1 MRAQVQA
8 PFPVAAAGAS
18 IEWANRVTARRF
30 APLRLLVTLPA
41 CLAALLGCNGES
53 PSSSPTGPDEL
64 AAIPIVV
71 ALGDSLTAGPGL
83 AAEETYPA
91 VLQQRLRAGGYR
103 HRVINAGV
111 SGDTS
116 AGGLRR
122 LDGALVENT
131 AVLILALG
139 ANDGVQGVPVAE
151 VKRNLSEIIER
162 TKERSIR
169 VLLCGMETPPTR
181 GLNYSIAFHRV
192 FPELSAEHQVP
203 LVPFLLTGVVGD
215 PEFNL
220 GDRIHPN
227 AAGARRIA
235 ETIWPYLEPLLS
247 AASSASAR

>member
-1 MRAQVQA
+1 MT
-8 PFPVAAAGAS
+8 G
-18 IEWANRVTARRF
+18 RRF
-30 APLRLLVTLPA
+30 PPLLLLIA
-41 CLAALLGCNGES
+41 SLACNGERRS
-53 PSSSPTGPDEL
+53 PSATAPDEL
-64 AAIPIVV
+64 APIPNVV

-122 LDGALVENT
+122 LDAALVENT

-139 ANDGVQGVPVAE
+139 ANDGLQGVPVAE

-162 TKERSIR
+162 AKARSIR

-192 FPELSAEHQVP
+192 FPELAAEHQVP

-235 ETIWPYLEPLLS
+235 ETIWPYLEPLLEPATQS
-247 AASSASAR
+247 AGP